1 MDDVTRRDERK
12 DEERQRATATDEREQ
27 EDQDQLSERRKQ
39 TYQRPPLTRREQE
52 DRWPI
57 G

>member
-12 DEERQRATATDEREQ
+12 DEERQHATATDEREQ
-27 EDQDQLSERRKQ
+27 EDELSERRKQ

>member
-1 MDDVTRRDERK
+1 MDDVTRRDERQ
-12 DEERQRATATDEREQ
+12 DEERQHATATEDREQ
-27 EDQDQLSERRKQ
+27 QDELSERRKQ
-39 TYQRPPLTRREQE
+39 YQRPPLTQRERE